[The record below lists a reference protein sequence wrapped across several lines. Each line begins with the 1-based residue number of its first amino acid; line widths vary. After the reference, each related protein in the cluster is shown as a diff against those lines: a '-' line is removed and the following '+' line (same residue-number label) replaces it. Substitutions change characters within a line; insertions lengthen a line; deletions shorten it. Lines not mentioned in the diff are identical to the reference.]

1 MGDAGTQIPLPE
13 THLPTSQP
21 SLDPSQTQPRE
32 VHILVTGFGPFKSF
46 TNNPS
51 YLIASALPQT
61 LTPAI
66 PPPRQKETTN
76 SQSQPQS
83 QGRNYLPSFFN
94 RHLSANPQGQTHQ
107 PIPQP
112 LRSPNETPYIIRIH
126 VYPDPV
132 HVSYTPTSVLIP
144 SLLNPTTNGSVFPDV
159 PGGID
164 FDYVLHIGLASGR
177 DSYTLETI
185 AHRDDY
191 LIPDVDEGIGSLVS
205 DVWRREGVPTSLDVG
220 WDGQDVLRRW
230 TAEVDRRDQE
240 TSAKIEETQVPVS
253 TSTPNEIQP
262 LATSKENEE
271 EAARVKNWM
280 SRQGILLHPTPSQS
294 SDTTTTPSTTTNT
307 NFPPVGGGSTLT
319 RRVPLRPRKPVAKL
333 SRDAGRF
340 LCEFILMCSLIY
352 RWKEAQSQSQTPDQA
367 SSTRSKLGKVAFLH
381 VPNGTEAVD
390 VERGVLVA
398 ESAIRAVIGSWEAG
412 WRNGGVYEVV
422 EGAKGEV
429 AEVEVE
435 SGTGIGEG
443 GFEDKGT
450 GDEIPR

>member
-1 MGDAGTQIPLPE
+1 MGDAGTQTPLPE

-21 SLDPSQTQPRE
+21 SIDASQTQPRE

-61 LTPAI
+61 LTPANS
-66 PPPRQKETTN
+66 PPRPKESTN
-76 SQSQPQS
+76 SQSQPQP
-83 QGRNYLPSFFN
+83 QGRNSISSFFN
-94 RHLSANPQGQTHQ
+94 RHLSSNPQVQIQQ
-107 PIPQP
+107 PTPQP

-144 SLLNPTTNGSVFPDV
+144 SLLNPATNGSVFPDF

-164 FDYVLHIGLASGR
+164 FDYILHIGLASGR

-191 LIPDVDEGIGSLVS
+191 LIPDVDEGVGSLVS
-205 DVWRREGVPTSLDVG
+205 DVWRREGVPTSIDVG

-230 TAEVDRRDQE
+230 VAEVDKRDQE
-240 TSAKIEETQVPVS
+240 AFAKTDEAQRPAS
-253 TSTPNEIQP
+253 TSTPSETLP
-262 LATSKENEE
+262 LATTKEQDED
-271 EAARVKNWM
+271 AVRVKNWM
-280 SRQGILLHPTPSQS
+280 SRQGILLSPSASQPS
-294 SDTTTTPSTTTNT
+294 NTTPTTNP
-307 NFPPVGGGSTLT
+307 NFPRVGGGSAIT
-319 RRVPLRPRKPVAKL
+319 RRTAPRPRKPVVKL

-352 RWKEAQSQSQTPDQA
+352 RWKEAQSQSQSQDQA
-367 SSTRSKLGKVAFLH
+367 SSTQSKLGKVAFLH

-390 VERGVLVA
+390 VARGVLVA
-398 ESAIRAVIGSWEAG
+398 ESAIRAVVGSWEAG
-412 WRNGGVYEVV
+412 WRNGRVYEVV
-422 EGAKGEV
+422 EGGKGEV
-429 AEVEVE
+429 GEVQRGV
-435 SGTGIGEG
+435 GAGVGVGEG
-443 GFEDKGT
+443 AFEDKGT